1 MELKIFDIAFLF
13 FFIILVL
20 LSKKQVQR
28 TEKNNLIDKI
38 VSVNP
43 VSFTLA
49 SCRVRKKDNSIIK
62 ASRELRDVDSYH
74 IRGDF
79 AFIVIQFE

>member
-38 VSVNP
+38 VSVIP
-43 VSFTLA
+43 VSFTPA
-49 SCRVRKKDNSIIK
+49 SCRVRKEDNSIIK
-62 ASRELRDVDSYH
+62 VSRELRDVDSYY